1 MSERDD
7 ALQQYVSDMLAVEK
21 HIHEAIRRQ
30 QDDDSV
36 ERFPE
41 AAAVIRRAEATL
53 DNHIAALESHLEDIG
68 GDPASPVKEAVTAA
82 LGVAAGLYDKVRP
95 EKVSRMLRD
104 DYTALSLAAISY
116 HMLNNTGLALQSKP
130 TADLA
135 LRHLK
140 DWTPIIVEI
149 SQAIHPVVV
158 QELRDDDLFVDTAV
172 TEQSI
177 RETQEAWRAEHVN

>member
-1 MSERDD
+1 
-7 ALQQYVSDMLAVEK
+7 LQQYVSDMLAVER

-30 QDDDSV
+30 EEDKSV
-36 ERFPE
+36 QRFPE
-41 AAAVIRRAEATL
+41 AAAVISRAEATL
-53 DNHIAALESHLEDIG
+53 DNHIAALESHLELIG
-68 GDPASPVKEAVTAA
+68 GNPASPVKEAITAA
-82 LGVAAGLYDKVRP
+82 LGIAAGLYDKVRP

-116 HMLNNTGLALQSKP
+116 HMLHNTGLALQNKA

-158 QELRDDDLFVDTAV
+158 QELRDDNHVVDATVA
-172 TEQSI
+172 EQSI
-177 RETQEAWRAEHVN
+177 RETQEAWKPEHVS